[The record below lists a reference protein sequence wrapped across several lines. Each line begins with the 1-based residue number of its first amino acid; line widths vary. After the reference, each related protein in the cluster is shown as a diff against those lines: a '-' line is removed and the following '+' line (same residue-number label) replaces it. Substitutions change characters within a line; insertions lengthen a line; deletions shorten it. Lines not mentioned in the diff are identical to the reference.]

1 MSAPH
6 ESPALAVARAH
17 VEAWTNH
24 DYDAARR
31 GLAPDVH
38 VTAIT
43 TMPSPP
49 PTDLTGADDY
59 MTGLIQFA
67 RAVVPGSARIIA
79 GTGDDRN
86 ALIMLTVEAD
96 FGAGKV
102 TPGRMIA
109 GTASAPKGANEGR
122 QRPAHTQ
129 PRRGE
134 RRAPRNLRRRGRFQ
148 PWRENIPLN
157 TIQGAAA
164 SGASGS
170 WPPDRGRDHHEIAED
185 HRTADELAEVM
196 RHYLW

>member
-1 MSAPH
+1 MKVLVIGKGGREHALCWKLKQSPRVRAVFCAPGNAGT
-6 ESPALAVARAH
+6 AL
-17 VEAWTNH
+17 EAQNVSIEPNDT
-24 DYDAARR
+24 R
-31 GLAPDVH
+31 
-38 VTAIT
+38 
-43 TMPSPP
+43 
-49 PTDLTGADDY
+49 
-59 MTGLIQFA
+59 GLIQFA

-134 RRAPRNLRRRGRFQ
+134 RREPRNLRRRGRFQ

>member
-122 QRPAHTQ
+122 QR
-129 PRRGE
+129 
-134 RRAPRNLRRRGRFQ
+134 RAP
-148 PWRENIPLN
+148 
-157 TIQGAAA
+157 TTGAYSAA
-164 SGASGS
+164 PG
-170 WPPDRGRDHHEIAED
+170 
-185 HRTADELAEVM
+185 
-196 RHYLW
+196 